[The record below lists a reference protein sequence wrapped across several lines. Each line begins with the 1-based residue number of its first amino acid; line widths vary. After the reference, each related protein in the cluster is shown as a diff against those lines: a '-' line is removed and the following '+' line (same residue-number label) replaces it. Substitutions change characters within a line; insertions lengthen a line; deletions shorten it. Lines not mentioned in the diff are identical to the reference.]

1 MHFNS
6 SSNSFTMSIIS
17 QFLTLQQLS
26 PDDDNRFYELLQ
38 RIGKDENAFYNPAN
52 GMTHEEYKNWLKEWD
67 SWSRGDSLPE
77 GFVPQ
82 VSYWLM
88 YQGEPVG
95 FGKVRQILTDAS
107 RAFGGNIG
115 YAIDPNHRG
124 KGFASEFLRL
134 MLIKAREMKVQEI
147 LLTVEKYNYASKR
160 VCEKNNGVLCG
171 ENELRWFFKF

>member
-1 MHFNS
+1 
-6 SSNSFTMSIIS
+6 MSRNNYID
-17 QFLTLQQLS
+17 FLTLQQLS
-26 PDDDNRFYELLQ
+26 PEDDNRFYELLQ
-38 RIGKDENAFYNPAN
+38 RIGKNENAFSNPVS
-52 GMTHEEYKNWLKEWD
+52 GMTFDQYKKWLKEWD
-67 SWSRGDSLPE
+67 SWSKGDSLPD

-88 YQGEPVG
+88 YKGEPVG
-95 FGKVRQILTDAS
+95 FGKIRHDLTESS

-134 MLIKAREMKVQEI
+134 MLIKAREMNVQEI

-160 VCEKNNGVLCG
+160 VCEKNSGELCG

>member
-1 MHFNS
+1 MGRN
-6 SSNSFTMSIIS
+6 NYIN
-17 QFLTLQQLS
+17 FLTLQQLS
-26 PDDDNRFYELLQ
+26 SEDGILFYELLQ
-38 RIGKDENAFYNPAN
+38 RIGKNENAFSNPVS
-52 GMTHEEYKNWLKEWD
+52 GMTFDQYKKWLKEWD
-67 SWSRGDSLPE
+67 SWSRGDSLPD
-77 GFVPQ
+77 GFVTQ

-88 YQGEPVG
+88 YKGEPVG
-95 FGKVRQILTDAS
+95 FGKIRHDLTESS

-134 MLIKAREMKVQEI
+134 MLIKAREMNVQEI

-160 VCEKNNGVLCG
+160 VCEKNSGELCG